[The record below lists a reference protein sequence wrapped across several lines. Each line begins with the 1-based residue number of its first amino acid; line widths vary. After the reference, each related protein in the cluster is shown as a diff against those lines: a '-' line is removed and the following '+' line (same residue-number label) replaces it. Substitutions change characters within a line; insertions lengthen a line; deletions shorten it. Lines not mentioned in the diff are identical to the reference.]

1 MAFNHLKRAMART
14 ALKADQIKTR
24 ARYNLANSK
33 VGVLPVIT
41 AVTAANLA
49 GSDSFLAFAKGV
61 SKDQASTVM
70 GTVINVVVA
79 ILGVVAA
86 IAFLWGLVDVSAAN
100 MSENGGP
107 QKEKGQKKF
116 IAAIICVLV
125 AVGLKNSTS
134 FFMGLINSVQIGK

>member
-41 AVTAANLA
+41 AVAAANIA
-49 GSDSFLAFAKGV
+49 GSDSFLAFAAIGQNSA
-61 SKDQASTVM
+61 SKIM
-70 GTVINVVVA
+70 KTVINVVIA

-86 IAFLWGLVDVSAAN
+86 ITFLWGLVDVSAAN

-125 AVGLKNSTS
+125 AVGLKGGQS
-134 FFMGLINSVQIGK
+134 FFTSLINSIKLS

>member
-41 AVTAANLA
+41 AVAVANLA
-49 GSDSFLAFAKGV
+49 GSDSFLASAAVGQ
-61 SKDQASTVM
+61 SSANTVM
-70 GTVINVVVA
+70 KTVINIVVA

-86 IAFLWGLVDVSAAN
+86 ISFLWGLVDVSAAN

-116 IAAIICVLV
+116 IAAIISVLV
-125 AVGLKNSTS
+125 AVGLKSGQS
-134 FFMGLINSVQIGK
+134 FFTGLISSVKLG

>member
-1 MAFNHLKRAMART
+1 MAFNHLKKAAART

-33 VGVLPVIT
+33 VGMLPVLT
-41 AVTAANLA
+41 AVAVANLA
-49 GSDSFLAFAKGV
+49 GSNSFLASAAVGNGSANTIMK
-61 SKDQASTVM
+61 TV
-70 GTVINVVVA
+70 VNIVVA

-116 IAAIICVLV
+116 IAAIISVLV
-125 AVGLKNSTS
+125 AVALKSGQS
-134 FFMGLINSVQIGK
+134 FFTNLIGQIKLG